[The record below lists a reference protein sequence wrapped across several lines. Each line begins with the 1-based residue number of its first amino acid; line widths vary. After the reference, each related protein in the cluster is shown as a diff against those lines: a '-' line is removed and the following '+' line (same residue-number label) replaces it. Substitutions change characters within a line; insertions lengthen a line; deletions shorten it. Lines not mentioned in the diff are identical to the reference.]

1 VTALPGRRGAAVAL
15 AALLALPLAACSG
28 GDDDAA
34 PVPPSSAAPTGDAP
48 TTGPSA
54 SPTTAPA
61 DPTTAPPTDGP
72 TDGPTS
78 GPEDPATDDGTGGPS
93 DGPPLADPR
102 PTAAVET
109 LPPVPAGEDAA
120 LSDGVVVRVL
130 DVRQEDVTA
139 TAPGDVGGP
148 AALVRLTA
156 RNGSDAEADLTGLAV
171 TAAVDGAPAP
181 PLTVEQASLL
191 GGTLAP
197 GATAEGTYVFGLGD
211 GDLSTLVV
219 DVSSGTSSTVVRV
232 EP

>member
-1 VTALPGRRGAAVAL
+1 MTAVPGRRAAALAL
-15 AALLALPLAACSG
+15 AAVLALPLAACSG
-28 GDDDAA
+28 GDDDAVPA
-34 PVPPSSAAPTGDAP
+34 PSPSAAPSTAGPPTSGPPTSAP
-48 TTGPSA
+48 STA
-54 SPTTAPA
+54 SPTAPA
-61 DPTTAPPTDGP
+61 GPTTAAP

-78 GPEDPATDDGTGGPS
+78 APGDPATDPPTG
-93 DGPPLADPR
+93 DGPPPADPR
-102 PTAAVET
+102 PTAAVTT

-130 DVRQEDVTA
+130 DVRQADVTA

-156 RNGSDAEADLTGLAV
+156 RNDSGAEADLTGLAV
-171 TAAVDGAPAP
+171 TAAVDGLPAP
-181 PLTVEQASLL
+181 PLSVEQASLL
-191 GGTLAP
+191 GGGLAP

-211 GDLSTLVV
+211 GDLAALVV

>member
-1 VTALPGRRGAAVAL
+1 MTALVGRRAAAAAL
-15 AALLALPLAACSG
+15 AALLALPLAACSSG
-28 GDDDAA
+28 DDAA
-34 PVPPSSAAPTGDAP
+34 PAPPSSAAPTGAVP
-48 TTGPSA
+48 TAGPSA
-54 SPTTAPA
+54 SSTTTPA
-61 DPTTAPPTDGP
+61 DPTAAPPTDGSTP
-72 TDGPTS
+72 V
-78 GPEDPATDDGTGGPS
+78 PEDPATDDGTGGSS

-130 DVRQEDVTA
+130 DVRQEEVTA